1 MILINKTKLMEVIML
16 GNKQGKL
23 INEYV
28 EDYVLFDLET
38 TGVSSRSDE
47 VIEISAVK
55 VRKGKI
61 VDEFSELVNP
71 CRKIP
76 WQASHVNN
84 ISDNMVA
91 KAPTFNI
98 VLKKFIEFIGEDVLV
113 GHNIVSFDMKFI
125 YRDCEKYYRKTISN
139 NYIDTLKIAKICFPD
154 WKNRRLSD
162 LADYYG
168 ISTEGA
174 HRALTDCK
182 INQKVFELLGKE
194 MTKNASII
202 KHGKKCPKCNQ
213 LLQKKNGRYGEF
225 WGCVGFPEC
234 RYTENIK

>member
-1 MILINKTKLMEVIML
+1 ML

-23 INEYV
+23 LNQYI

-38 TGVSSRSDE
+38 TGVSSYSDE

-76 WQASHVNN
+76 WQASQVNN
-84 ISDNMVA
+84 ITDNMVA
-91 KAPTFNI
+91 KAPTFDI

-113 GHNIVSFDMKFI
+113 GHNIASFDMKFI
-125 YRDCEKYYRKTISN
+125 YRDCEKYYGRTISN
-139 NYIDTLKIAKICFPD
+139 DYIDTLRLAKVCFPT
-154 WKNRRLSD
+154 WRNRKLSD

-168 ISTEGA
+168 ISTDGA

-194 MTKNASII
+194 MKKKENMPKNEKICSVC
-202 KHGKKCPKCNQ
+202 KLPLKKRA
-213 LLQKKNGRYGEF
+213 GRYGEF
-225 WGCVGFPEC
+225 FGCTGYPEC
-234 RYTENIK
+234 RYTENA